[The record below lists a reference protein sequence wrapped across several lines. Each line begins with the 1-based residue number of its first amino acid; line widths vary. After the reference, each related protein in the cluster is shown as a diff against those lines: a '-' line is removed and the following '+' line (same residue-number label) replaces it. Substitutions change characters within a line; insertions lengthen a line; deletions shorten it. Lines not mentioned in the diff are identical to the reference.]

1 MEMWLIYGRD
11 TMCLWFKNAV
21 RVISEWWNKLYYIL
35 NNSAEMQAVEKKNE
49 NETTFRC
56 PEMVSELTPAS
67 PSSHPGNVPG
77 YPTFSKLSLPLAAP
91 AAGGGG
97 CGDTAHNYTQT

>member
-1 MEMWLIYGRD
+1 
-11 TMCLWFKNAV
+11 
-21 RVISEWWNKLYYIL
+21 
-35 NNSAEMQAVEKKNE
+35 
-49 NETTFRC
+49 
-56 PEMVSELTPAS
+56 MVSELTPAS